1 MATGANLVVT
11 EMWCGYS
18 GREERVGKYA
28 KYVKHVNY
36 VHTTRNRR
44 TFPACGTETR
54 EHVNTVS
61 LFPVLTAM
69 RQSADHFYSG
79 SGMTG
84 MTGVAG
90 MTGMNN
96 QIAEPDFAWCHDE

>member
-1 MATGANLVVT
+1 
-11 EMWCGYS
+11 
-18 GREERVGKYA
+18 
-28 KYVKHVNY
+28 
-36 VHTTRNRR
+36 
-44 TFPACGTETR
+44 
-54 EHVNTVS
+54 
-61 LFPVLTAM
+61 M
-69 RQSADHFYSG
+69 RQSADHFCSG

>member
-1 MATGANLVVT
+1 
-11 EMWCGYS
+11 MWCGNS
-18 GREERVGKYA
+18 GREERVEEYA
-28 KYVKHVNY
+28 KYVKHVKY

-54 EHVNTVS
+54 EHVSTVPF
-61 LFPVLTAM
+61 LPVLSAM

-79 SGMTG
+79 S
-84 MTGVAG
+84 G

>member
-1 MATGANLVVT
+1 
-11 EMWCGYS
+11 
-18 GREERVGKYA
+18 
-28 KYVKHVNY
+28 
-36 VHTTRNRR
+36 
-44 TFPACGTETR
+44 
-54 EHVNTVS
+54 
-61 LFPVLTAM
+61 M
-69 RQSADHFYSG
+69 RQSADHFCRG

>member
-1 MATGANLVVT
+1 VVT

-18 GREERVGKYA
+18 GREERVEEYA

-44 TFPACGTETR
+44 TFTACGTETR

-61 LFPVLTAM
+61 LFPVSTAM
-69 RQSADHFYSG
+69 RQSADHFCSG

>member
-1 MATGANLVVT
+1 VVT
-11 EMWCGYS
+11 KMWCGYS
-18 GREERVGKYA
+18 GREERVEEYA

-36 VHTTRNRR
+36 VHTTRNRT

-54 EHVNTVS
+54 KHVNTVS
-61 LFPVLTAM
+61 LFPMSSAM

-84 MTGVAG
+84 MTRMTDMAG

-96 QIAEPDFAWCHDE
+96 QIAEPHFAWCHDE

>member
-1 MATGANLVVT
+1 
-11 EMWCGYS
+11 
-18 GREERVGKYA
+18 
-28 KYVKHVNY
+28 
-36 VHTTRNRR
+36 
-44 TFPACGTETR
+44 
-54 EHVNTVS
+54 
-61 LFPVLTAM
+61 M
-69 RQSADHFYSG
+69 RQSVDHFCSG